1 MSDPRRGEIY
11 YADLEPVVG
20 HEQGG
25 FRPCLVVQNDIQNR
39 NSPVVIIAAITSR
52 PGARSR
58 PTEVQLDPAV
68 SGLTRSS
75 RVMLH
80 QLRTVD
86 KSRLGRCLGRISN
99 AEQEAV
105 DEALA
110 ISLGLIEL

>member
-1 MSDPRRGEIY
+1 MSDPRRGDIY

-39 NSPVVIIAAITSR
+39 NSPVVIVAAITAR
-52 PGARSR
+52 PGAQRR
-58 PTEVQLDPAV
+58 PTEVPLDHTV
-68 SGLTRSS
+68 SGLTCPS

-80 QLRTVD
+80 QLRTID
-86 KSRLGRCLGRISN
+86 KSRLERCVGHISRE
-99 AEQEAV
+99 EQDAV